1 MNTPSKVTGDSYLA
15 TEFTQFSGEPK
26 NAILSSGQS
35 LANNDVQLKQAMAR
49 YASAGASF
57 TDNGIADAYNLI
69 AKGSYDLVTTYQDG
83 AIYYFTTANANTG
96 ASTISINGLTAKNL
110 KKNAFAD
117 DLFLGDIIADKVY
130 QVYYSSAQ
138 DAFLLMNE
146 GSSKLRVH
154 AFVLWDQ
161 NGGVVTVHD
170 SENMTSVTR
179 PATGHT
185 DFVFTTPTP
194 DVNFVPVY
202 MCGIDQGSNPYTIN
216 ERDYTTNVRT
226 TTTIK
231 TIVQNNNDTIKD
243 PAISSLTIYV
253 RA

>member
-1 MNTPSKVTGDSYLA
+1 MICMGPWVRG
-15 TEFTQFSGEPK
+15 G
-26 NAILSSGQS
+26 
-35 LANNDVQLKQAMAR
+35 
-49 YASAGASF
+49 
-57 TDNGIADAYNLI
+57 
-69 AKGSYDLVTTYQDG
+69 
-83 AIYYFTTANANTG
+83 
-96 ASTISINGLTAKNL
+96 NGLKKRWKDCWTIDTKLCLLKVQNL
-110 KKNAFAD
+110 GSIRTYTNSPVYIRIVF
-117 DLFLGDIIADKVY
+117 IIRLPRLKC
-130 QVYYSSAQ
+130 
-138 DAFLLMNE
+138 F
-146 GSSKLRVH
+146 
-154 AFVLWDQ
+154 
-161 NGGVVTVHD
+161 
-170 SENMTSVTR
+170 
-179 PATGHT
+179 T